1 MIGATYFG
9 YLAASSFNGSS
20 RRPTMY
26 ILCAPFSARAVAI
39 IFPIPSRGYRV
50 VSSWQELLVKE
61 GSVAQEK
68 NADLC
73 LPL

>member
-9 YLAASSFNGSS
+9 KLAASSSNGSF

-39 IFPIPSRGYRV
+39 IFPIPRKGYRS
-50 VSSWQELLVKE
+50 VSSGQELVVKE
-61 GSVAQEK
+61 GSVAQDK